1 MGLFPNVN
9 SQYTF
14 TKPSHTGLV
23 VSEGAAP
30 AEKFI
35 ISKTNP
41 VVPWT
46 YEWGPE
52 GQQEVVLAKGKI
64 VEAVAVEYDR
74 ETGRNITAIRQA
86 SADSTK
92 AIGVNF
98 NNVYKK
104 RRDGLNRGDATV
116 ITRSY
121 IEVPLFEHATL
132 ATAATAAEAMKF
144 GAAYGVSDS
153 IQPGD
158 FVKVGQDG
166 NFVKLDTATD
176 SAFEI
181 VGQALAVER
190 DLPPAGFLQ
199 YYTDMVNPELEA
211 VLKAMSHAA
220 SPGNNGS
227 DAGAYPYGYPY
238 SVKGWKPEFEELL
251 LGKGYG
257 KGIPFLTDGF
267 FRAQEKKVFLIDDT
281 YSASNNDGHVE
292 AVRVAGDV
300 KIGNDVSG
308 VFTEGAGNDVVVG
321 AEARNAAMF
330 IKLHHEMNKTK
341 AKEDMVKV
349 SFKDGNAANAVKS
362 IANEDIHIDYTNNM
376 VVIYLEAGMK
386 LNDVT
391 IEAELIV
398 DPVAGI
404 PTEWDYAGSV
414 GAVRILLQR

>member
-14 TKPSHTGLV
+14 GGKTHTNLV

-35 ISKTNP
+35 VSKTNT
-41 VVPWT
+41 VEPWT
-46 YEWGPE
+46 YEFGPE
-52 GQQEVVLAKGKI
+52 GQNQVVLAKGKI
-64 VEAVAVEYDR
+64 VEAVGIEYDR
-74 ETGRNITAIRQA
+74 ETGKNVTAIRQA
-86 SADSTK
+86 QPNSVK
-92 AIGVNF
+92 AFGVNHH
-98 NNVYKK
+98 NVYKK
-104 RRDGLNRGDATV
+104 RRDGLNGGDATV

-121 IEVPLFEHATL
+121 IEVPLFEATGGDAAANT
-132 ATAATAAEAMKF
+132 ATAASAASAMKF
-144 GAAYGVSDS
+144 GAAYGAKDS

-158 FVKVGQDG
+158 FVKVGVDG

-190 DLPPAGFLQ
+190 DIPPAGFLQ
-199 YYTDMVNPELEA
+199 YYMDMANPELEA

-220 SPGNNGS
+220 SPGNNGK

-238 SVKGWKPEFEELL
+238 TVKGWKPEFEELL
-251 LGKGYG
+251 MGKGFG

-267 FRAQEKKVFLIDDT
+267 FKAQEKRSFLIDDVYT
-281 YSASNNDGHVE
+281 AATNAGNVE
-292 AVRVAGDV
+292 GVRVAGDV
-300 KIGNDVSG
+300 TV
-308 VFTEGAGNDVVVG
+308 TGNDVVVA
-321 AEARNAAMF
+321 AESRNAAMF
-330 IKLHHEMNKTK
+330 IKLHHPINKTK
-341 AKEDMVKV
+341 AKEDQIKV
-349 SFKDGNAANAVKS
+349 SYLDGNAADAAKS
-362 IANEDIHIDYTNNM
+362 IKSEDIHIDYTNNT
-376 VVIYLEAGMK
+376 VVVYLEGG
-386 LNDVT
+386 LNLKDVR
-391 IEAELIV
+391 IEAELVV

>member
-1 MGLFPNVN
+1 MAGLFPNVN

-14 TKPSHTGLV
+14 GNKTHTNLV
-23 VSEGAAP
+23 ISEGAAP

-35 ISKTNP
+35 VSKTNP

-46 YEWGPE
+46 YEFGPE

-98 NNVYKK
+98 SNVYKK
-104 RRDGLNRGDATV
+104 RRDGMNRGDATV

-121 IEVPLFEHATL
+121 IEVPLFEATGGADAIAD
-132 ATAATAAEAMKF
+132 ATVAAGAASAMKF
-144 GAAYGVSDS
+144 GAAYGAKDS

-158 FVKVGQDG
+158 FVKVGLDG
-166 NFVKLDTATD
+166 NFVKLNTSTD
-176 SAFEI
+176 SPFEI

-199 YYTDMVNPELEA
+199 YYTDMANPELEA

-238 SVKGWKPEFEELL
+238 TVKGWKPEFEELL

-267 FRAQEKKVFLIDDT
+267 FSAQEKKTFLLDDV
-281 YSASNNDGHVE
+281 YSEIANTGHVE

-300 KIGNDVSG
+300 TV
-308 VFTEGAGNDVVVG
+308 TGNDVVVG
-321 AEARNAAMF
+321 AETRNAAMF
-330 IKLHHEMNKTK
+330 VKLHHPINKTK
-341 AKEDMVKV
+341 AKEDQVKV
-349 SFKDGNAANAVKS
+349 SFKDGNNLDAVAS
-362 IANEDIHIDYTNNM
+362 IVSEDIHIDYTNNM
-376 VVIYLEAGMK
+376 VVIYLEAGQNLK
-386 LNDVT
+386 DVT
-391 IEAELIV
+391 FEAELVV

-404 PTEWDYAGSV
+404 PTEWDYKGSV